1 MLVIK
6 ILHDYVAGT
15 SFNYFD
21 YYRLEPHLFP
31 HLLHTLI
38 VTGLSFI
45 MPVLVAHKVV
55 ISLYALLLPVSVF
68 TFLSVIGRRQTV
80 FGYAS
85 VLTVK
90 TVK

>member
-38 VTGLSFI
+38 VTRLSFI
-45 MPVLVAHKVV
+45 IPGGITESWV
-55 ISLYALLLPVSVF
+55 
-68 TFLSVIGRRQTV
+68 
-80 FGYAS
+80 
-85 VLTVK
+85 
-90 TVK
+90 